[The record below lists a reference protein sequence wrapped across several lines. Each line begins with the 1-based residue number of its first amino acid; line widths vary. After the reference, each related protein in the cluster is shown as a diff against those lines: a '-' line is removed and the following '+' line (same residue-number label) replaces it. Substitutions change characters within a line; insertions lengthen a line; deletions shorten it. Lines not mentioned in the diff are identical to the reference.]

1 MFQEASGELSWDEGD
16 VAETSYTWS
25 FNEFLNQFSE
35 LYSWLSSIQ
44 EAVYGKEEN
53 VIDRSLRVVSIICLF
68 LIYLTTL
75 FIFWDCSMSDDAM
88 ISVKLIGMYVEGSYI
103 LCLVSQ
109 DHHNEPTAM
118 TVPQNLSDM
127 KQEC

>member
-1 MFQEASGELSWDEGD
+1 
-16 VAETSYTWS
+16 
-25 FNEFLNQFSE
+25 
-35 LYSWLSSIQ
+35 
-44 EAVYGKEEN
+44 
-53 VIDRSLRVVSIICLF
+53 